1 MDNRPSPIAFGLKM
15 EAQMR
20 AHQIMTRKVTTVRTD
35 TPVREAANLMLQQR
49 ISGLPVVDE
58 IGRLVGMISE
68 GDFIRRSEIGTQR
81 PHIGW
86 LDFLM
91 GPGKAALDFVREN
104 GRKVG
109 EIMTRDELFTVTE
122 DMPLDEVV
130 RLMQRQNVKRLPVVR
145 GDTLIGIVTRTDL
158 IRAVA
163 SLARDVPDPTAD
175 DDHIRN
181 RVIASIEKSEWQ
193 PMQLGVTV
201 RDGIVHLSGM
211 ITDERYRQA
220 AIVVAENVSGVR
232 LVHDHLYLFDAMSG
246 LSFRS
251 PEDEEWART
260 G

>member
-1 MDNRPSPIAFGLKM
+1 M

-20 AHQIMTRKVTTVRTD
+20 AHQIMTRNVITVKAD
-35 TPVREAANLMLQQR
+35 TPIREAANLMLR
-49 ISGLPVVDE
+49 HHISGLPVIDGADRL
-58 IGRLVGMISE
+58 IGLISE

-81 PHIGW
+81 PYIGW

-91 GPGKAALDFVREN
+91 GPGKAAVDFVKEN

-109 EIMTRDELFTVTE
+109 EIMTRGELSTVTE
-122 DMPLDEVV
+122 DLPLDQVV

-145 GDTLIGIVTRTDL
+145 GDALVGIVTRTDL
-158 IRAVA
+158 LRAVA
-163 SLARDVPDPTAD
+163 SLAREVPDPTAD
-175 DDHIRN
+175 DDHIRS
-181 RVIASIEKSEWQ
+181 RVILSIQKYDWQ

-201 RDGIVHLSGM
+201 RDGIVHLGGI
-211 ITDERYRQA
+211 ITDARYRQA
-220 AIVVAENVSGVR
+220 AIVAAENVPGVR
-232 LVHDHLYLFDAMSG
+232 LVHDHLYVLDAMSG